1 MQPTPALTPRR
12 ALKDEQTIQ
21 PTLSRL
27 AEALIEHIHHLLEAG
42 RFDDALDLF
51 NDLDPA
57 DQGDIFADLG
67 DEDRE
72 RLLAA
77 LSPEDSA
84 QIVAQLEPE
93 EAVDMFGEV
102 ETTALSGI
110 LDEAR
115 PDIAA
120 DVLRQLPDEQTQE
133 TLEAMRDVEDVLP
146 LLEHPDDSAGG
157 LMTPDFL
164 SVRQD
169 IAAGS
174 ALDSIR
180 IRGPEA
186 ADVGWVFVLDG
197 DGRLTGGLGVVKL
210 ALSRPSNLVSEIM
223 DGDIISVPVETDREE
238 CARLMERY
246 DLRQLAVVDVEK
258 RLLGVILIEDVV
270 DVLDEEAT
278 EDMYSI
284 AGIGGERIFG
294 TLTGS
299 VRRRLPWLYV
309 NLATTIL
316 AASVISLFES
326 TIARVVTLAVF
337 LPVVAGQGG
346 IGGTQTLTLVVRS
359 MALGDVPGRRA
370 LRLVGRELMLGLLHG
385 VLLGVVVA
393 LVVYAWQ
400 GNGVLGL
407 IVGVAML
414 GNMLI
419 AGLAGAAVPLILRAL
434 KTDPAVGS
442 AVVVTTLTDV
452 VGFAL
457 FLGVAAALINHLT

>member
-210 ALSRPSNLVSEIM
+210 ALSSSPSE
-223 DGDIISVPVETDREE
+223 D
-238 CARLMERY
+238 Y
-246 DLRQLAVVDVEK
+246 LAV
-258 RLLGVILIEDVV
+258 L
-270 DVLDEEAT
+270 
-278 EDMYSI
+278 
-284 AGIGGERIFG
+284 AGQRQWI
-294 TLTGS
+294 
-299 VRRRLPWLYV
+299 
-309 NLATTIL
+309 ATTNFAGCPSRPPDSFANSAVLTTSAKFLMRWAGPSARAFLCRL
-316 AASVISLFES
+316 APKRNSLSRLWPVQISDHSPFTFFQSPQQELPES
-326 TIARVVTLAVF
+326 
-337 LPVVAGQGG
+337 P
-346 IGGTQTLTLVVRS
+346 
-359 MALGDVPGRRA
+359 ALLD
-370 LRLVGRELMLGLLHG
+370 LSEYRLHSLHPQS
-385 VLLGVVVA
+385 VA
-393 LVVYAWQ
+393 LPTPP
-400 GNGVLGL
+400 GL
-407 IVGVAML
+407 
-414 GNMLI
+414 
-419 AGLAGAAVPLILRAL
+419 
-434 KTDPAVGS
+434 
-442 AVVVTTLTDV
+442 
-452 VGFAL
+452 
-457 FLGVAAALINHLT
+457 